1 MRPAG
6 VRLAALLTVLAVLA
20 ACAERERL
28 PPPPSP
34 PPQVETS
41 PQVEPSPIPLPADGQ
56 VIVEAREYPWSALG
70 RVNTGG
76 RGYCTGILI
85 GPRHVL
91 ASAPCLYNVIEG
103 RWWHASEVHFVAGY
117 QRDRY
122 LADSEVSDYRAA
134 PGYDPGAGPSLA
146 NIANSWALITLSDPI
161 GRETGWL
168 GLQVLDQGLRR
179 RIAAGDA
186 QVLPVGY
193 RRGRPHAM
201 VLNLGCGLA
210 GAVPTASSIQPNC
223 EILPGDAGTP
233 PLVFSDG
240 VLRPASVHLAVTG
253 RGTLSAAM
261 QRAGLATGGGQAPPP
276 GAAAASLPLAT
287 IDYFLIHLGY
297 MAPRAAGDFRA
308 HDGEARTAAIRAFQS
323 HNGLAPDGRPSL
335 ALLGYLIWAA
345 QPAPA
350 IG

>member
-1 MRPAG
+1 MGA
-6 VRLAALLTVLAVLA
+6 RLAALLVAVAVLA
-20 ACAERERL
+20 ACAERERSL
-28 PPPPSP
+28 PAPPSP
-34 PPQVETS
+34 PPQAEPP
-41 PQVEPSPIPLPADGQ
+41 PQVELSPIPLPADGQ

-76 RGYCTGILI
+76 RGYCTGVLI

-117 QRDRY
+117 QRDTY
-122 LADSEVSDYRAA
+122 LAASPVSAYLTA
-134 PGYDPGAGPSLA
+134 PGYDPGAGASLA
-146 NIANSWALITLSDPI
+146 NIASSWALITLGDPI

-168 GLQVLDQGLRR
+168 GLLALDRGLRQ

-193 RRGRPHAM
+193 RRGRPHAL

-210 GAVPTASSIQPNC
+210 GAVPTASAIQPNC
-223 EILPGDAGTP
+223 EILPGDAGMP
-233 PLVFSDG
+233 PLVFSG
-240 VLRPASVHLAVTG
+240 GELRAASAHLA
-253 RGTLSAAM
+253 AAASGSLGAALG
-261 QRAGLATGGGQAPPP
+261 QAGVAIGEGQAPPP
-276 GAAAASLPLAT
+276 GAAAALPLAT

-297 MAPRAAGDFRA
+297 MAPRTEGDFRA
-308 HDGEARTAAIRAFQS
+308 PNGAARAAAIRAFQS
-323 HNGLAPDGRPSL
+323 RNGLAVDGQPSL
-335 ALLGYLIWAA
+335 ALMGYLIWAA

-350 IG
+350 VG